1 MSDLKL
7 TKKSD
12 STAHGSGHWIRQRI
26 SAVIIVLFTLSL
38 MILIYDISKALG
50 KAEVIEILKRPHNI
64 IISAIFFL
72 SGLYHAV
79 LGVQVIVEDY
89 VHCERLKIFTL
100 FVDANNFNHNS
111 WRFYCSINIFD
122 EHINVRI

>member
-26 SAVIIVLFTLSL
+26 SAVIIGLFTLSL

-50 KAEVIEILKRPHNI
+50 KVEVIEILKRPQNI
-64 IISAIFFL
+64 IIGAIFFL
-72 SGLYHAV
+72 SGLYHSV
-79 LGVQVIVEDY
+79 LGVQVIIEDY
-89 VHCERLKIFTL
+89 VHCDKLKIFTL
-100 FVDANNFNHNS
+100 LLMQII
-111 WRFYCSINIFD
+111 SIITAGGFTAAL
-122 EHINVRI
+122 IYLMSI